1 MNIFDGDSKKMVS
14 AIKGFICITSALNSW
29 QSHFYGRMVVLL
41 CLMMVSVQLWAQRQ
55 VIHQNLYWVRY
66 TNTIALNNP
75 KLSVQFEAE
84 GRRFFETSERHHFIM
99 HSRLHY
105 RVTPQFNVAGGI
117 TYSRQST
124 QFPFRDFN
132 LVVPEIRLVQEAN
145 YNIPISRRVSIQQ
158 RLRIDNRF
166 IRSNDGRILNEG
178 YYFNFRFRFRLQ
190 GSFLL
195 NKDLS
200 KNATILKV
208 SNEVMVNAG
217 SRIVY
222 NIFDQNRIYL
232 GVEKR
237 FSKSISGEIGYL
249 HWYQQT
255 SAGDIFFNR
264 NIIRTTLFHN
274 IKLSKAKVEAIPITE

>member
-1 MNIFDGDSKKMVS
+1 MKLKFFAYTAPLWLFVS
-14 AIKGFICITSALNSW
+14 ST
-29 QSHFYGRMVVLL
+29 Y
-41 CLMMVSVQLWAQRQ
+41 AQRQ
-55 VIHQNLYWVRY
+55 NVRQNLYWIRY
-66 TNTIALNNP
+66 ANTTALRNP

-84 GRRFFETSERHHFIM
+84 GRRFMETNERHHFIT

-105 RVTPQFNVAGGI
+105 RINPQLNVAGGI
-117 TYSRQST
+117 TYSRQSS
-124 QFPFRDFN
+124 QFPFREEN

-145 YNIPISRRVSIQQ
+145 YNIPVSKRVSIQQ

-166 IRSNDGRILNEG
+166 IRRNNGRELLEG

-190 GSFLL
+190 GSILL
-195 NKDLS
+195 NKDLA
-200 KNATILKV
+200 KQPTILKI
-208 SNEVMVNAG
+208 SNEVMLNAG

-237 FSKSISGEIGYL
+237 FSKALAGEIGYL

-255 SAGDIFFNR
+255 SAGSLFFDR

-274 IKLSKAKVEAIPITE
+274 LKFTKSKAEPIPMYE